1 MTSKY
6 TISKIHSKMTHFQCF
21 RKRGTRR
28 ISAKNDDVNFSRIL
42 NFFNDQI
49 NLEEIKY
56 EKIIR
61 GMKRSFLG
69 SIIFGDHPIGF
80 VRFQNQFEF
89 FPELKDRPVTNRTE
103 KSKSQK
109 GRTRSFYR
117 SIFEK
122 TGRLKISIF

>member
-1 MTSKY
+1 MTSQH
-6 TISKIHSKMTHFQCF
+6 TIFI
-21 RKRGTRR
+21 RKWPISPRYLRKTWYASNFGQKWRR
-28 ISAKNDDVNFSRIL
+28 ELFPYFEL
-42 NFFNDQI
+42 FNDQI
-49 NLEEIKY
+49 NFEEIKY

>member
-6 TISKIHSKMTHFQCF
+6 TISNIHSKMTHFQCF

-61 GMKRSFLG
+61 GMKISFLG

-89 FPELKDRPVTNRTE
+89 FPNLRIDQSRTE
-103 KSKSQK
+103 QKNQNRKKVEQGHFIGQFSKK
-109 GRTRSFYR
+109 PAG
-117 SIFEK
+117 
-122 TGRLKISIF
+122 